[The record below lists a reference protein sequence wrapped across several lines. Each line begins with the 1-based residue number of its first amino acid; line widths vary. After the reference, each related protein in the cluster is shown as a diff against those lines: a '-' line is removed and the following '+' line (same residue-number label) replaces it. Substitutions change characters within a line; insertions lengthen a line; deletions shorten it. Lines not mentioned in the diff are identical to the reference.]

1 MEAQKAYLKSIG
13 IDISEMREQEIKEA
27 NTRDKV
33 FIAIKCR
40 ILDAI
45 EEINLRVF
53 IQALKKKQKKCFY
66 LKLFKDL
73 TSVKSFYYAEKQEVY
88 FMLDATKVIN
98 GTYGQV
104 FLGDDEVAEMKAFQA
119 KLEFQKEEIKVAG
132 QMAVDTKL
140 MSYSGK
146 GSLQ

>member
-53 IQALKKKQKKCFY
+53 IQALKKKVEKMF
-66 LKLFKDL
+66 LFKI
-73 TSVKSFYYAEKQEVY
+73 V
-88 FMLDATKVIN
+88 
-98 GTYGQV
+98 
-104 FLGDDEVAEMKAFQA
+104 
-119 KLEFQKEEIKVAG
+119 
-132 QMAVDTKL
+132 
-140 MSYSGK
+140 
-146 GSLQ
+146 